1 MGVSIA
7 LNLTCFVLKKA
18 EPFMTNTGHC
28 YKISIGTH
36 SSGSVS
42 VTPNTSRPIRVP
54 ILLGNRD
61 LIRIMDTAAHTAIAK
76 AE

>member
-1 MGVSIA
+1 MGVSIG
-7 LNLTCFVLKKA
+7 LNLTCFVLNKA
-18 EPFMTNTGHC
+18 QPFMTNAGHC

-36 SSGSVS
+36 SSGLVS

-61 LIRIMDTAAHTAIAK
+61 LIRIMNTAAHIAIAK